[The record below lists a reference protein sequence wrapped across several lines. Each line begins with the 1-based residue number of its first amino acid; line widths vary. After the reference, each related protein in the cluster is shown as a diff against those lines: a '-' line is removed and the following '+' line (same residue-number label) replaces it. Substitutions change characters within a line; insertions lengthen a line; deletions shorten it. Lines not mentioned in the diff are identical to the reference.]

1 MSRLKPLTQNTLN
14 PVPMKPRVAIN
25 GFGRIGRAFFRA
37 NLMADL
43 VEVVAINDPS
53 PIEMLAHLLRYD
65 SVYGPLKADVEVGEG
80 KLIVNGKEVVVTGD
94 REPENLPWGKLGI
107 DTVIEST
114 GVFRDRAGTEK
125 HLKAGAK
132 RVLVSAPGKDLD
144 RTIVLGV
151 NEKTFDA
158 ENDKLI
164 SNASCTTNC
173 LAPVAKV
180 INEKFGIIKGL
191 MTTIHSYTN
200 DQRIIDTSHKDMRRA
215 RAGAL
220 NLIPT
225 STGAAKAIGVVIPE
239 LEGKLNGM
247 SIRVPT
253 PTVSIVDLVCEL
265 NVAASAEEVNKAL
278 KEASEGEL
286 KGIMGFSEEPCVST
300 DYVKDNRSSIVD
312 SMSTMMVGNNM
323 LKILAWYD
331 NEWGYSVRLVELA
344 AYVSK

>member
-1 MSRLKPLTQNTLN
+1 
-14 PVPMKPRVAIN
+14 MKPRVAIN

-53 PIEMLAHLLRYD
+53 PIDQLAHLLKYD
-65 SVYGPLKADVEVGEG
+65 SVYGPLKADVQ
-80 KLIVNGKEVVVTGD
+80 VNDNSITVDGKEVKVFGD
-94 REPENLPWGKLGI
+94 RDPENLPWDQLGI
-107 DTVIEST
+107 DIAVEST
-114 GVFRDRAGTEK
+114 GVFRDRPGTEK

-151 NEKTFDA
+151 NEKTFDP

-180 INEKFGIIKGL
+180 INDKFGIIKGL

-200 DQRIIDTSHKDMRRA
+200 DQRIIDSSHKDLRRA

-220 NLIPT
+220 NLIPST
-225 STGAAKAIGVVIPE
+225 TGAAKAIGVVIPE
-239 LEGKLNGM
+239 LEGRLNGM

-265 NVAASAEEVNKAL
+265 NVSATPEEVNKAL
-278 KEASEGEL
+278 KEAAEGEL
-286 KGIMGFSEEPCVST
+286 KSILGYCEEPCVSS
-300 DYVKDNRSSIVD
+300 DYIKSNYSSVVD
-312 SMSTMMVGNNM
+312 AMSTMVTGENM
-323 LKILAWYD
+323 LKVLAWYD

-344 AYVSK
+344 AYVGKD

>member
-1 MSRLKPLTQNTLN
+1 
-14 PVPMKPRVAIN
+14 
-25 GFGRIGRAFFRA
+25 
-37 NLMADL
+37 MADL

-53 PIEMLAHLLRYD
+53 PIDQLAHLLKYD
-65 SVYGPLKADVEVGEG
+65 SVYGPLKADIQISGNS
-80 KLIVNGKEVVVTGD
+80 IIIDGKELKVFGD
-94 REPENLPWGKLGI
+94 REPENLPWGQLGI
-107 DTVIEST
+107 DIAVEST
-114 GVFRDRAGTEK
+114 GVFRTREGAEK

-132 RVLVSAPGKDLD
+132 RVLISAPGKDLD

-151 NEKTFDA
+151 NEKTFNP
-158 ENDKLI
+158 ETDKLI

-180 INEKFGIIKGL
+180 LNDKFGIVKGL

-200 DQRIIDTSHKDMRRA
+200 DQNIIDSSHKDPRRA

-225 STGAAKAIGVVIPE
+225 TTGAAKAIGMVIPE
-239 LEGKLNGM
+239 LEGKFNGM

-265 NVAASAEEVNKAL
+265 STETTEEEVNKAF
-278 KEASEGEL
+278 KEAAQGEL
-286 KGIMGFSEEPCVST
+286 KGILEYCEEPCVSS
-300 DYVKDNRSSIVD
+300 DYIKSNFSSIID
-312 SMSTMMVGNNM
+312 APSTMMIDGNM
-323 LKILAWYD
+323 LKVLAWYD

-344 AYVSK
+344 AYIGQAEA